1 MQTTLRTIQEAGLGC
16 QWIEPRPAAREVI
29 ELVHPPEYVDAIRDY
44 SDGTQARNDDYR
56 LVNADTAL
64 SSNSYHLA
72 ALGVGAECEAI
83 DAIMEGRARNAFLLV
98 RPGDHHAYPARAGVR
113 LCLFNFTAV
122 GARYAQRR
130 HGLERV
136 LMPDWDVHHGN
147 GTQATFYSDP
157 SVYFY
162 SIHQFGGFSEHGARD

>member
-1 MQTTLRTIQEAGLGC
+1 MRTTLRTIQEAGLGC

-29 ELVHPPEYVDAIRDY
+29 ELVHSAEYVDAIRDY
-44 SDGTQARNDDYR
+44 SDGTRARDDDYR

-72 ALGVGAECEAI
+72 SLAVGAECEAI
-83 DAIMEGRARNAFLLV
+83 DAVMEGRARNAFLLV
-98 RPGDHHAYPARAGVR
+98 RPGDHHAYPSRGGGF
-113 LCLFNFTAV
+113 CLFNFSAV
-122 GARYAQRR
+122 GARYAQQR

-136 LMPDWDVHHGN
+136 LIVDWDVHYGN

-162 SIHQFGGFSEHGARD
+162 SIH